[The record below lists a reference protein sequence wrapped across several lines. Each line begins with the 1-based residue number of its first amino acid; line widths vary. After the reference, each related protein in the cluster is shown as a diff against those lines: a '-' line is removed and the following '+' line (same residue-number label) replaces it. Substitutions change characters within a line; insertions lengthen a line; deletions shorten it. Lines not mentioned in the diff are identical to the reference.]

1 MLSLSRSYLWFLAAA
16 VVTPLH
22 AEAPRDFDADV
33 LPIFQR
39 RCSGCHGAE
48 KQKSGLRL
56 DSWAFLQ
63 EGGDEGPSV
72 VAGKGAASRLVQVLT
87 GELDPRMPP
96 KGEPLTAAEIETI
109 VGWID
114 AGAVAPR
121 PSAVLTGGLQPE
133 TVEPLAFETDHLE
146 WWHQPVFDLASSRDG
161 RRVAAAWA
169 HRVGIR
175 TLPVHSERTGEE
187 GGDAPGSAPAER
199 TDTEI
204 ECGHGFA
211 TALAFRP
218 QGDLLAVGGYGAVE
232 LWSTTATPTDRPVR
246 VLRPHAERVRAMA
259 FSPDG
264 ETLYAAAGVP
274 SRGGELK
281 AWRVADGQL
290 LFSSAEHSDT
300 VLALAVSP
308 DGKRLVTGGADRR
321 IYLRD
326 SRDGKPLERFFGH
339 SHYVTALA
347 FSADGEQIVSGG
359 AAGEVKTWKAGSQ
372 VPTQTL
378 RGHTAEVADVF
389 PLEGGK
395 RILSVAADQ
404 TLRLWDTEEGGET
417 QVFEVE
423 GGDSLY
429 AAALLD
435 HASVVAATGRDGVI
449 RTYDLRTGEPREEL
463 YPVRGF

>member
-1 MLSLSRSYLWFLAAA
+1 
-16 VVTPLH
+16 
-22 AEAPRDFDADV
+22 
-33 LPIFQR
+33 
-39 RCSGCHGAE
+39 
-48 KQKSGLRL
+48 
-56 DSWAFLQ
+56 
-63 EGGDEGPSV
+63 
-72 VAGKGAASRLVQVLT
+72 
-87 GELDPRMPP
+87 
-96 KGEPLTAAEIETI
+96 
-109 VGWID
+109 
-114 AGAVAPR
+114 
-121 PSAVLTGGLQPE
+121 
-133 TVEPLAFETDHLE
+133 
-146 WWHQPVFDLASSRDG
+146 
-161 RRVAAAWA
+161 
-169 HRVGIR
+169 
-175 TLPVHSERTGEE
+175 
-187 GGDAPGSAPAER
+187 
-199 TDTEI
+199 
-204 ECGHGFA
+204 
-211 TALAFRP
+211 
-218 QGDLLAVGGYGAVE
+218 
-232 LWSTTATPTDRPVR
+232 
-246 VLRPHAERVRAMA
+246 
-259 FSPDG
+259 
-264 ETLYAAAGVP
+264 
-274 SRGGELK
+274 
-281 AWRVADGQL
+281 
-290 LFSSAEHSDT
+290 
-300 VLALAVSP
+300 LALAVSP